1 MRAGKFFKIGTL
13 AVCILGCM
21 ALTACG
27 DSMVSVGQRKYPR
40 DTTQLQLSGEP
51 LPDVQELAR
60 LEQLQVLDLR
70 QIAVKAEEYEKLRAA
85 LPDCEILWNIPFQ
98 GEVWDMDTRELTVT
112 ALTPEDLDIVGLFP
126 QLQTIEA
133 SRCPDLEQL
142 AQLKAR
148 YPQLNVIYQVE
159 VGGQQVKSDTEFLEL
174 RDADPAELQQ
184 ALAFLPEVKTVELQG
199 TMPEQQD
206 MEALIR
212 AFSEID
218 FLWECTMFGQRVS
231 TDAREL
237 DLSGIRIPA
246 AEEVE
251 RYFPYFP
258 YLERVILCDCGLPS
272 EELDALWKR
281 HPEIRIVWS
290 VDVGFMHLRTDTT
303 ALMPYKHGY
312 RGAEGGGKL
321 KDEDCGELKY
331 LVDLVCIDFGHMW
344 VQDLSFVQYM
354 PKLEYLLLCSNGITD
369 ISPLAGLQNLKYL
382 ELFTN
387 PITDIS
393 ALAQCP
399 ALEDVNLSYL
409 DIEDVTPLL
418 GLKNIKNLWMS
429 SKYTSPEDQELL
441 RQTFPEA
448 KLVFHVARST
458 GFGWRDLPNYFAQRD
473 LLGMPYL
480 KTP

>member
-1 MRAGKFFKIGTL
+1 MRACKLCKIGTL

-21 ALTACG
+21 ALTACT
-27 DSMVSVGQRKYPR
+27 DSGVSVGQEKYPR
-40 DTTQLQLSGEP
+40 DTTRLELSGDT
-51 LPDVQELAR
+51 LPEVQELTR
-60 LEQLQVLDLR
+60 LEGLEVLDLR
-70 QIAVKAEEYEKLRAA
+70 QMTVTAEEYEALREA

-98 GEVWDMDTRELTVT
+98 GEAWDMDTRELTVT
-112 ALTPEDLDIVGLFP
+112 ELTPEDLELLELFP
-126 QLQTIEA
+126 RLQTLRAEQ
-133 SRCPDLEQL
+133 CDDLQLL
-142 AQLKAR
+142 AQLKTR
-148 YPQLNVIYQVE
+148 CPQLNVVYQVE
-159 VGGQQVKSDTEFLEL
+159 VGGETVPGNAEFLEL
-174 RDADPAELQQ
+174 KDADPAELQQ
-184 ALAFLPEVKTVELQG
+184 ALAFLPEVKTVELLG
-199 TMPEQQD
+199 TMPEQQAMD
-206 MEALIR
+206 ALIR
-212 AFSEID
+212 AFPEID
-218 FLWECTMFGQRVS
+218 FLWECTLFGRTVT

-237 DLSGIRIPA
+237 DLSGIKISS
-246 AEEVE
+246 AEEAE
-251 RYFPYFP
+251 RNFPYFP

-290 VDVGFMHLRTDTT
+290 VDVGFMHLRTDIT
-303 ALMPYKHGY
+303 ALMPYKYGY

-344 VQDLSFVQYM
+344 VQDLSFVQNM
-354 PKLEYLLLCSNGITD
+354 PKLEYLMLCSNGITD

-409 DIEDVTPLL
+409 EISDVTPLL

-429 SKYTSPEDQELL
+429 SKYTSQEDQELL

-448 KLVFHVARST
+448 KLVFHIGRST
-458 GFGWRDLPNYFAQRD
+458 GYGWRDLPNYFAQRD

>member
-1 MRAGKFFKIGTL
+1 MRAGKLCKTL
-13 AVCILGCM
+13 ALTACILGCM
-21 ALTACG
+21 ALTACAAPA
-27 DSMVSVGQRKYPR
+27 VSVGQEKYPR
-40 DTTQLQLSGEP
+40 DTTRLELSGDT
-51 LPDVQELAR
+51 LPEVEELVR
-60 LEQLQVLDLR
+60 LEQLEELDLR
-70 QIAVKAEEYEKLRAA
+70 QMAVTAEEYEQLCAA
-85 LPDCEILWNIPFQ
+85 LPDCQILWNIPFQ
-98 GEVWDMDTRELTVT
+98 GEVWDMDTQELTITQLT
-112 ALTPEDLDIVGLFP
+112 AEDLDIVGLFP
-126 QLQTIEA
+126 RLQTIEA

-159 VGGQQVKSDTEFLEL
+159 VGKQQVKSDTAFLEL
-174 RDADPAELQQ
+174 TDADPAELRK
-184 ALAFLPEVKTVELQG
+184 ALAFLPEVKTVELLG
-199 TMPEQQD
+199 AMPEEQA
-206 MEALIR
+206 MEELIR
-212 AFSEID
+212 EYPEID
-218 FLWECTMFGQRVS
+218 FLWECTIFGRTVT
-231 TDAREL
+231 TDVREL
-237 DLSGIRIPA
+237 DLSGIRMSST
-246 AEEVE
+246 EEVE

-272 EELDALWKR
+272 AELDALWKR
-281 HPEIRIVWS
+281 HPEIRVVWS
-290 VDVGFMHLRTDTT
+290 VNVGHMHLRTDTT
-303 ALMPYKHGY
+303 ALMPYKYGY

-369 ISPLAGLQNLKYL
+369 ISPLAGLQHLKYL

-429 SKYTSPEDQELL
+429 SKYISAEDQELL